1 MKAWPIQSDRASL
14 AVTETGAHLSDVRF
28 ALGDGRTIMQMHTS
42 PWEHETL
49 PQDVPPILRVL
60 RGDFFCAPFAESD
73 VIPTETRAHGLP
85 ANGIWR
91 VSEQTRRTL
100 DLVLDGDVMGA
111 TVTGHYETKPGHAVV
126 YQRHI
131 VAGGSGRIPM
141 AHHAM
146 LRADPPVQLA
156 FGPHVWAGTPPT
168 APESPPNGRSI
179 LAYPQDITDL
189 RQALLAAGGRTNLT
203 TYPFAEDHED
213 VWMVAT
219 DATASFGWTAA
230 TSPDGWVW
238 FALKDPR
245 VLPSTVLWLSNGGR
259 SYAPWSSRHR
269 HVIGIEEV
277 RSYFANGHAA
287 SIADNPLSR
296 RGIPTAFELEPNGK
310 IVINYLF
317 GVAPALADFGPV
329 TDIRP
334 DGDGIS
340 ISNGRGTRLHAPV
353 DLSFLST
360 D

>member
-1 MKAWPIQSDRASL
+1 MKAWPIQSDRVSL

-28 ALGDGRTIMQMHTS
+28 TLDDGRSVAPMHTS
-42 PWEHETL
+42 PWEHESL
-49 PQDVPPILRVL
+49 PTDLPPILSVL
-60 RGDFFCAPFAESD
+60 RGDFFCAPFADSN

-85 ANGIWR
+85 ANGNWD
-91 VSEQTRRTL
+91 VVEQTPRSL
-100 DLVLDGDVMGA
+100 DLRLEGDVMGA
-111 TVTGHYETKPGHAVV
+111 TIVGHYEVKPRQAVV

-131 VAGGSGRIPM
+131 VTGGSGRIPM

-146 LRADPPVQLA
+146 LKAEPPLQLA
-156 FGPHVWAGTPPT
+156 FGPHVWAGTPPN

-179 LAYPQDITDL
+179 LAYPQEIADL
-189 RQALLAAGGRTNLT
+189 TQARLAGGGTANLT
-203 TYPFAEDHED
+203 TYPFAESHED
-213 VWMVAT
+213 LWMVAT
-219 DATASFGWTAA
+219 DGTASFGWTAA

-245 VLPSTVLWLSNGGR
+245 VLPATVLWLSNGGR
-259 SYAPWSSRHR
+259 TYAPWSSRHR

-277 RSYFANGHAA
+277 RSYFASGHAA

-296 RGIPTAFELEPNGK
+296 RGIPTAFDLDPGGR

-317 GVAPALADFGPV
+317 GVTAAPADFGAV
-329 TDIRP
+329 ADIRP
-334 DGDGIS
+334 DGDGITIRNS
-340 ISNGRGTRLHAPV
+340 RGDRLYAPV

>member
-1 MKAWPIQSDRASL
+1 MRAWSIQSDRASL
-14 AVTETGAHLSDVRF
+14 AITETGAHLSDVRF
-28 ALGDGRTIMQMHTS
+28 ALDDGRTIEPMHTS
-42 PWEHETL
+42 PWEHEAL
-49 PQDVPPILRVL
+49 PPDVPPILRVL
-60 RGDFFCAPFAESD
+60 RGDFFCAPFAGSD
-73 VIPTETRAHGLP
+73 VISTEPRAHGLP

-91 VSEQTRRTL
+91 VTGQTPRSL
-100 DLVLDGDVMGA
+100 DLMLDGDVMGA
-111 TVTGHYETKPGHAVV
+111 TITGRYEVRPGHAVV
-126 YQRHI
+126 YQKHVI
-131 VAGGSGRIPM
+131 AGGNGRVPM

-146 LRADPPVQLA
+146 LRAEPPLQLA
-156 FGPHVWAGTPPT
+156 FGPHVWAGTPSI

-179 LAYPQDITDL
+179 LAYPQDIADL
-189 RQALLAAGGRTNLT
+189 TTARLADGGTADLT
-203 TYPFAEDHED
+203 TYPFAEGHED
-213 VWMVAT
+213 LWMVAT

-230 TSPDGWVW
+230 TSSEGWVW

-245 VLPSTVLWLSNGGR
+245 VLPGTVLWLSNGGR
-259 SYAPWSSRHR
+259 SYVPWSSRHR
-269 HVIGIEEV
+269 NVIGIEEV

-296 RGIPTAFELEPNGK
+296 RGIPTAFELEPHGK

-317 GVAPALADFGPV
+317 GVAPAPADFGPV